1 MVPIGMTTGGSA
13 TPGAQP
19 CLHSIGHSNI
29 TLEDLLGL
37 LQRHKIEVVADVRT
51 LPRSRYVPHFD
62 AGPLQ
67 EALLRQGIRYVPL
80 GEQLGGRPD
89 GDEFYDEQDHVLY
102 GRLARSQ
109 MFQAGIDRV
118 VRGARNYRIALL
130 CSEEDP
136 SKCHRHL
143 LIGRVLR
150 DRGVALLHIRGDGC
164 IQTEADLDSQRT
176 DTDPQAA
183 LFEINPEEWRWR
195 SIRSVSRRRLPPNSS
210 DY

>member
-1 MVPIGMTTGGSA
+1 MKPMTTPTGGPA
-13 TPGAQP
+13 MQAAQP
-19 CLHSIGHSNI
+19 GLYSIGHSNI
-29 TLEDLLGL
+29 ALEDLLSL
-37 LQRHKIEVVADVRT
+37 LNSHHIEVVADVRT
-51 LPRSRYVPHFD
+51 SPRSRYVPHFD

-67 EALLRQGIRYVPL
+67 AALVREAIKYVSL
-80 GEQLGGRPD
+80 GRQLGGRPD

-118 VRGARNYRIALL
+118 LRGARNYRVALL

-150 DRGVALLHIRGDGC
+150 DRGVVVLHIRGDGR
-164 IQTEADLDSQRT
+164 IQTEDDLDSPEAGAG
-176 DTDPQAA
+176 PQET
-183 LFEINPEEWRWR
+183 LFEADLEERRWR
-195 SIRSVSRRRLPPNSS
+195 SAQSVSRRRAPLNSS
-210 DY
+210 AH

>member
-1 MVPIGMTTGGSA
+1 MVPIDMTAGGLA

-19 CLHSIGHSNI
+19 CLYSIGHSNI
-29 TLEDLLGL
+29 ALEDLLSL
-37 LQRHKIEVVADVRT
+37 LQRHHIEVVADVRT

-67 EALLRQGIRYVPL
+67 EALLRHGIRYVPL

-118 VRGARNYRIALL
+118 LRGARNYRIALL

-150 DRGVALLHIRGDGC
+150 DRGVAMLHIRGDGC
-164 IQTEADLDSQRT
+164 IQTEADLDSQET
-176 DTDPQAA
+176 DTGPQAA
-183 LFEINPEEWRWR
+183 LFEINPEERQWR
-195 SIRSVSRRRLPPNSS
+195 SIRSVSRRRLPLNSS
-210 DY
+210 EH